1 MLFFFKNIRDNLA
14 GREGKPIKIL
24 TKLPETTIMTSMAA
38 KNPALF
44 QTIFEEDLLKNLDTI
59 VNVIEFIRK
68 GSEFWVKIDA
78 TYAL

>member
-1 MLFFFKNIRDNLA
+1 
-14 GREGKPIKIL
+14 
-24 TKLPETTIMTSMAA
+24 MTCMAA

-68 GSEFWVKIDA
+68 GFEFWVKIDA

>member
-1 MLFFFKNIRDNLA
+1 MLFFCKNIRDNLA
-14 GREGKPIKIL
+14 GREEKPIKIL
-24 TKLPETTIMTSMAA
+24 TKLPETTIMTCMAA
-38 KNPALF
+38 KNHALF

-68 GSEFWVKIDA
+68 GFEFWVKIDA

>member
-1 MLFFFKNIRDNLA
+1 MLFFCKNIKDNLA
-14 GREGKPIKIL
+14 GREEKPIKTL
-24 TKLPETTIMTSMAA
+24 TKLPETTIMTCMAA
-38 KNPALF
+38 KNPAFF

-68 GSEFWVKIDA
+68 GFEFWVKIDA